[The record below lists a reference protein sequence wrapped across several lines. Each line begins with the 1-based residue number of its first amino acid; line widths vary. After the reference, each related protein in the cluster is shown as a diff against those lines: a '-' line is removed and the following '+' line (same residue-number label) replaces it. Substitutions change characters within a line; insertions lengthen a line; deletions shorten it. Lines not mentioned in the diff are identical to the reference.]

1 MPSLNLIGDRVRKLR
16 ESRNLTQDQLAGACQ
31 RLGWDVSRVTLA
43 KIETGVRAV
52 NDGEIVILAAVL
64 KCPAGKLID
73 AIKAAQAVSVVRQGA
88 TGR

>member
-1 MPSLNLIGDRVRKLR
+1 MRKLR
-16 ESRNLTQDQLAGACQ
+16 EASNMTQDQLAAGCQ

-64 KCPAGKLID
+64 RCTPGRLLDTIKPAK
-73 AIKAAQAVSVVRQGA
+73 AVSVVRQGA